1 MRNAH
6 RGFEM
11 AAPEVVLRVREAL
24 SSLKEA
30 DLKDPRLGEVLSL
43 ASQMSEAMMAFFGSM
58 DSSLY
63 GELRYLSAYIQR
75 TRTEIAALRPNDIK
89 NDGIPTAGAELDAIV
104 ANTADATH
112 RIMEAAEAV
121 MSADGTDLNSYQ
133 ALVCDKMMEIFEACS
148 FQDITGQRV
157 KKVVDTLNHIESR
170 IDRFAKVMGVEDA
183 EVELTE
189 EQKRKKELL
198 LNGPAIGGPEVKQDD
213 IDSMF
218 DDAPT
223 QSTEPMDQDALDALF
238 D

>member
-1 MRNAH
+1 
-6 RGFEM
+6 M

-30 DLKDPRLGEVLSL
+30 DLKDPRLGEVLNL
-43 ASQMSEAMMAFFGSM
+43 ASQMSDAMMSFFGSM
-58 DSSLY
+58 DSSIG

-112 RIMEAAEAV
+112 KIMEAAEIV
-121 MSADGTDLNSYQ
+121 MAADTSDPQAYQ

-157 KKVVDTLNHIESR
+157 KKVVDTLAHIESR
-170 IDRFAKVMGVEDA
+170 IDRFAKVMGVDDA
-183 EVELTE
+183 EVQMTDAE
-189 EQKRKKELL
+189 KRKKDLL
-198 LNGPAIGGPEVKQDD
+198 LNGPALNGPEVAQDD
-213 IDSMF
+213 IDAMF
-218 DDAPT
+218 GGD
-223 QSTEPMDQDALDALF
+223 SGGSMDQSALDSLF